1 MKQTKLLFGFAIFLA
16 AGISA
21 CSDDTPAPDTGEV
34 AQKDEMLYMRVAIL
48 EPSGISSRVE
58 NTSTN
63 FEDGIGTENDVK
75 NLYFKFYDATGKP
88 VNTQKVTTDLEFT
101 DPASTLNPGAPSV
114 GKVKEAIVSFPL
126 NKGASYPAYVMCFI
140 NPVSF
145 SALATESQVNMV
157 DLRDSTRISYKAPD
171 GSFAM
176 NNSVYYGLD
185 EVTGATKVKIS
196 GTPIKSTQIYTSE
209 QAAKD
214 ATDAINIYVE
224 RYAAKVK
231 FAIGKDAIQTTTVG
245 SYTLTFTPE
254 AWTINAD
261 ANSMYAVKRFG
272 KEQPVAGKTQPIPT
286 FTEVDNMLS
295 GWENWN
301 DEALRRSYWA
311 CSPSYY
317 ASVFPQVSDQIA
329 DKVPSTTTTP
339 SDDSKYGA
347 GKLVGDYML
356 KYYSYN
362 QICNPSSQSTGK
374 GITTWTAE
382 ADGTLP
388 CKYVLENTMG
398 KDAFA
403 SLNPKAAAPS
413 LLLVG
418 NYQLTATTGTN
429 AIAKDTKFYIYQS
442 EIFFDNSVPTNA
454 AGNAQTMLDKFLDSN
469 MILAIDQNGTLL
481 KSANAATNNLKGF
494 FTVKHPDKTVRG
506 DIAVPH
512 RYVTLQ
518 FSETNLNDDTPLF
531 YKPNGSDTWVRVTN
545 VVKNQI
551 NTLLWQQLSNARAFT
566 QGKAYFSIP
575 IAHIGLTENT
585 TDESP
590 KDENG
595 NIVWSKVRVGDFGL
609 VRNHV
614 YTLTVSQIKGLG
626 TGIENLDYP
635 IVPPMEAD
643 DYFIKYRI
651 NILNWRIVPEQK
663 NIIL

>member
-21 CSDDTPAPDTGEV
+21 CSDDTPAPDTGEI
-34 AQKDEMLYMRVAIL
+34 AQKDEMLYMRVAISQ
-48 EPSGISSRVE
+48 PSEASSRVE

-63 FEDGIGTENDVK
+63 FENGVGNENEVK
-75 NLYFKFYDATGKP
+75 TLYFKFYDTNGDPVSTKP
-88 VNTQKVTTDLEFT
+88 VIDYTFVTATTDQKY
-101 DPASTLNPGAPSV
+101 PSV
-114 GKVKEAIVSFPL
+114 GKVKEAIVSLGL
-126 NKGASYPAYVMCFI
+126 NKGDTYPAYVMCFI
-140 NPVSF
+140 NPVNF
-145 SALATESQVNMV
+145 SEVNEESNTKMG
-157 DLRDSTRISYKAPD
+157 DLRDKTRDDYKATD

-176 NNSVYYGLD
+176 NNSVYYGTD
-185 EVTGATKVKIS
+185 VVTGAENVKIS
-196 GTPIKSTQIYTSE
+196 GTPIKPNQIYTSE
-209 QAAKD
+209 EDAKKSTAA
-214 ATDAINIYVE
+214 AIDIYVE

-231 FAIGKDAIQTTTVG
+231 FTIAQNAIQSYTLDG
-245 SYTLTFTPE
+245 YTLTFNPE

-261 ANSMYAVKRFG
+261 AAEMYAVKRFATSA
-272 KEQPVAGKTQPIPT
+272 PVDGVTQPIPT
-286 FTEVDNMLS
+286 YSEVNTMLG
-295 GWENWN
+295 GWDKWN
-301 DEALRRSYWA
+301 DSPLSRSYWS

-317 ASVFPQVSDQIA
+317 ATAFPQVSDNIA
-329 DKVPSTTTTP
+329 DKAGSNKT
-339 SDDSKYGA
+339 GA
-347 GKLVGDYML
+347 GEIIESTNYKLR
-356 KYYSYN
+356 YYSYDQVMGN
-362 QICNPSSQSTGK
+362 NSYTGPGLGVK
-374 GITTWTAE
+374 EFADYTPEGETEAIT
-382 ADGTLP
+382 P
-388 CKYVLENTMG
+388 HKYTLENTMG
-398 KDAFA
+398 KSAFE
-403 SLNPKAAAPS
+403 SVNPKAAAPS
-413 LLLVG
+413 VLVVG
-418 NYQLTATTGTN
+418 NYTLKNGEN
-429 AIAKDTKFYIYQS
+429 AIQAGTKFYIYQDK
-442 EIFFDNSVPTNA
+442 IYFDASVPENA
-454 AGNAQTMLDKFLDSN
+454 AAGAQTMLTKFLDAN
-469 MILAIDQNGTLL
+469 QILAIDEKGTLL
-481 KSANAATNNLKGF
+481 SSKNASSVASY
-494 FTVKHPDKTVRG
+494 FTVKHPDLAVRG

-518 FSETNLNDDTPLF
+518 LNATNIPENTPLY
-531 YKPNGSDTWVRVTN
+531 YKPTGSDKWIQVTN
-545 VVKNQI
+545 GVKNQI

-635 IVPPMEAD
+635 IVPPMEMD